1 MYTLLYNIVLILFTI
16 ALKSVNTSGHRD
28 FFKKPPFKDFYG
40 KLDANIRVGDAGEPL
55 ILTDLIK
62 NGDIIWAKGKAKV
75 TDFLPEVSS
84 YAGYFRVD
92 ETYNSNLF
100 FWFFP
105 SQNDPAND
113 PVILWLQGGPGAT
126 SMFGL
131 FQEHGPF
138 EFNEKGELGLRNT
151 SWNLQHSVIYIDQPA
166 GTGWSFTNKGYA
178 QNQTK
183 VGDDLYSA
191 LVQFFTLF
199 DEYQSNPFI
208 ITGESYA
215 GKYIPAIAHAIDK
228 YNPSASVRINLQG
241 LAIGNGLTDPKYQVK
256 YADYLYKHGLVDL
269 NTKNNLEKTE
279 NQIIDY
285 ILQEEYHLA
294 ANSMTFDLD
303 DIGRACGLD
312 IYNYLTLVSDDR
324 AQEYMEGLFQREDL
338 RKAIHVGNTEF
349 DDGNVYSNLSN
360 DIPVSQAHL
369 VADLLSKY
377 RVLIYNGQL
386 DIIVAYPMTID
397 YLQNLKFD
405 ASEVYAKAVRQI
417 WQTKI
422 GEDNVIAGYVKTAG
436 NLTEIMVRNAGHMVP
451 TNQPQFA
458 LEMINKFAR
467 NKPIVN

>member
-1 MYTLLYNIVLILFTI
+1 MYILLYIVLFTI
-16 ALKSVNTSGHRD
+16 ASTSVDSSGFRN
-28 FFKKPPFKDFYG
+28 FFNKPPFKDFYG

-62 NGDIIWAKGKAKV
+62 NGDIKEAKAKAKV
-75 TDFLPEVSS
+75 TDFMPEVES

-105 SQNDPAND
+105 SQNDPTND

-131 FQEHGPF
+131 FQENGPF
-138 EFNEKGELGLRNT
+138 VFKGKDEIGLRET
-151 SWNLQHSVIYIDQPA
+151 SWTLQNSVLYIDQPA
-166 GTGWSFTNKGYA
+166 GTGWSFTNEGYA

-183 VGDDLYSA
+183 VGNDLYAA
-191 LVQFFTLF
+191 LVQFFSVF
-199 DEYQSNPFI
+199 NEYQNNPFI

-215 GKYIPAIAHAIDK
+215 GKYIPAIGHAIDK
-228 YNPSASVRINLQG
+228 YNPSASVHINLQG
-241 LAIGNGLTDPKYQVK
+241 MAIGNGLTDPKYQIK

-269 NTKNNLEKTE
+269 NTRDELDYLE
-279 NQIIDY
+279 NQTIGY
-285 ILQEEYHLA
+285 ILREEYQQA
-294 ANSMTFDLD
+294 AESMNYDLNL
-303 DIGRACGLD
+303 ISLECGLD
-312 IYNYLTLVSDDR
+312 IYNYLTLVPDNSE
-324 AQEYMEGLFQREDL
+324 QKYMEELFQREDL

-349 DDGNVYSNLSN
+349 DDRNVYSNLSN

-377 RVLIYNGQL
+377 RVLIYNGQV
-386 DIIVAYPMTID
+386 DIIVAYPMTVD

-405 ASEVYAKAVRQI
+405 SSEVYAKAVRQF
-417 WQTKI
+417 WQTGK
-422 GEDNVIAGYVKTAG
+422 DNVIAGYVKTAG
-436 NLTEIMVRNAGHMVP
+436 NLTEIMVRNSGHMVP
-451 TNQPQFA
+451 ADQPYWA

-467 NKPIVN
+467 NQPIAN